1 MSAAPQGPGV
11 DQPEVLAI
19 RLRQRRKITWLA
31 WLLITAG
38 LAILLL
44 LERLPLPL
52 RLLMGFV
59 DLVAGAGLLVLRRQK
74 YSDLRKTSPR

>member
-1 MSAAPQGPGV
+1 MI
-11 DQPEVLAI
+11 QPDVTAT
-19 RLRQRRKITWLA
+19 RLRQRRKISWLA
-31 WLLITAG
+31 WSLIAAG

-44 LERLPLPL
+44 LDRIPLPL

-74 YSDLRKTSPR
+74 FPDLRKTSPR

>member
-1 MSAAPQGPGV
+1 MTAAPQGPGV
-11 DQPEVLAI
+11 DQTDVTAI

-74 YSDLRKTSPR
+74 FSDLRKTSPR

>member
-1 MSAAPQGPGV
+1 MNAAPQGPGV
-11 DQPEVLAI
+11 DQSDVTAI
-19 RLRQRRKITWLA
+19 QLRQRRKITWLA
-31 WLLITAG
+31 WFLITAG

-44 LERLPLPL
+44 VDRLPLPL

-74 YSDLRKTSPR
+74 FSDLRKTSPR

>member
-1 MSAAPQGPGV
+1 VIATPQGPGV
-11 DQPEVLAI
+11 DQTDVITI
-19 RLRQRRKITWLA
+19 RLRQRRKIAWLA
-31 WLLITAG
+31 WFLITAG

-44 LERLPLPL
+44 LDRIPLPL

-74 YSDLRKTSPR
+74 FPVLRKTSPR

>member
-1 MSAAPQGPGV
+1 MI
-11 DQPEVLAI
+11 QPDVTAT
-19 RLRQRRKITWLA
+19 RLRQRRKISWLA
-31 WLLITAG
+31 WSLIAAG

-44 LERLPLPL
+44 LDRIPLPL

-74 YSDLRKTSPR
+74 FPDLRKTSLR

>member
-1 MSAAPQGPGV
+1 MTAAPQGPRV
-11 DQPEVLAI
+11 IQPDVTAT
-19 RLRQRRKITWLA
+19 RLRQRRKISWLA
-31 WLLITAG
+31 WSLIAAG

-44 LERLPLPL
+44 LDRIPLPL

-74 YSDLRKTSPR
+74 FPDLRKTSPR